1 MAHEF
6 EIGSA
11 KPHGGRS
18 SQSESG
24 MRCIVTSGD
33 RHIDLA
39 LLQQPHQ
46 KGATHDVNNYA
57 NLLET

>member
-24 MRCIVTSGD
+24 MRYIVVGGD

-39 LLQQPHQ
+39 LLQQPL
-46 KGATHDVNNYA
+46 KKALRTM
-57 NLLET
+57 